1 VRLTLAE
8 VVSEEEFG
16 LVLRSGSPAALTRPV
31 AGAETVEADRPEEL
45 TARDYIML
53 TTGVRLRGNPELQR
67 QLVVESEARGMA
79 ALGFG
84 VGLVF
89 RSIPRALLEEAR
101 ARDFPVFEVPFEV
114 PFRDIIAFI
123 NRSYLSDDFHSLKRT
138 VALQN
143 TLLGAMGE
151 SRPEESLVGR
161 LATIVGGA
169 VLFRPGGAVVADA
182 GVVPVGAIWA
192 EIARPGG
199 CPDVSKAD
207 VSKADVFEA
216 EGLEVSASPIL
227 VDGEVR
233 FWLAL
238 AGRPGEV
245 TSVLV
250 GPIVEVAERL
260 LRLIDLA
267 RDVRAMEERVRRG
280 ELLNDLLDEQRAR
293 EVSPERLEL
302 FGFGAKGP
310 WRVALLAVDADG
322 DEVVRLIGNAAASTG
337 TPHLLGLHH
346 GDVALVV
353 EGHGELLEAWT
364 ANLVAAGLAVR
375 AALGRAVETPSR
387 LVDSRGDALLALD
400 FLDRTGAAP
409 GRVLRFED
417 FELID
422 ALLSAAD
429 PAELRARVDLVLE
442 PLREHPQLLETLV
455 AYLAA
460 DQNVNAAAETLHV
473 HPNSLR
479 YRLGRVEELLGR
491 SVRSPATLADL
502 YVAFRAE
509 TRIGPL

>member
-1 VRLTLAE
+1 MRLTLAE

-16 LVLRSGSPAALTRPV
+16 LVLRSGSPAALARPV

-53 TTGVRLRGNPELQR
+53 TAGVRLRGKPELQR
-67 QLVVESEARGMA
+67 QLVVESQARGVA
-79 ALGFG
+79 AIGFG

-89 RSIPRALLEEAR
+89 RSTPRALLDEAQ

-123 NRSYLSDDFHSLKRT
+123 NRAYLSDDFSSLKRT

-151 SRPEESLVGR
+151 SRPEEALVSR

-169 VLFRPGGAVVADA
+169 VLFRPGGAVAADA
-182 GVVPVGAIWA
+182 GTVPVPAIWD
-192 EIARPGG
+192 EITRQGG
-199 CPDVSKAD
+199 CGEVFWAD
-207 VSKADVFEA
+207 
-216 EGLEVSASPIL
+216 GLEVACSPIL

-233 FWLAL
+233 YWLAL
-238 AGRPGEV
+238 AGRGGEV
-245 TSVLV
+245 TSVLA
-250 GPIVEVAERL
+250 GPVVEVAERL

-267 RDVRAMEERVRRG
+267 RDVRVMEERVRRG

-293 EVSPERLEL
+293 EISRERLEL
-302 FGFGAKGP
+302 FGFAKGP
-310 WRVALLAVDADG
+310 WRVALLAAG
-322 DEVVRLIGNAAASTG
+322 GTQDEALRLVGNAAAATG
-337 TPHLLGLHH
+337 TPHLLGLHE
-346 GDVALVV
+346 GQVALVV
-353 EGHGELLEAWT
+353 EDAGELLEAWT
-364 ANLVAAGLAVR
+364 ANLAAAGLPVR
-375 AALGRAVETPSR
+375 AALGRAVDTPSR
-387 LVDSRGDALLALD
+387 LVDSCGDARLALD
-400 FLDRTGAAP
+400 FLNRTGAPA

-429 PAELRARVDLVLE
+429 PAELRARVDLILE
-442 PLREHPQLLETLV
+442 PLRDHPQLLETLV

-460 DQNVNAAAETLHV
+460 DQNVNIAADALHV

-491 SVRSPATLADL
+491 SLRSPSTMADL
-502 YVAFRAE
+502 YVALRAE
-509 TRIGPL
+509 TRFGSL

>member
-16 LVLRSGSPAALTRPV
+16 LVLRSGSPAALARPV
-31 AGAETVEADRPEEL
+31 AGAETVEAHRPEEL

-67 QLVVESEARGMA
+67 QLVVESQARGVA

-89 RSIPRALLEEAR
+89 RSTPRALLDEAR

-123 NRSYLSDDFHSLKRT
+123 NRSYLSDDFSSLKRT
-138 VALQN
+138 MALQN

-151 SRPEESLVGR
+151 NHPEEALMGR

-169 VLFRPGGAVVADA
+169 VLYRPGGAVVADA
-182 GVVPVGAIWA
+182 GTVPVGAIWE
-192 EIARPGG
+192 EIAGRGG
-199 CPDVSKAD
+199 CH
-207 VSKADVFEA
+207 DVFSA
-216 EGLEVSASPIL
+216 DGLEVAASPIL

-245 TSVLV
+245 TSVLA
-250 GPIVEVAERL
+250 GPVVEVAERL

-267 RDVRAMEERVRRG
+267 RDVRVMEEHVRRG
-280 ELLNDLLDEQRAR
+280 ELLHDLLDEERAK

-302 FGFGAKGP
+302 FGVANGP
-310 WRVALLAVDADG
+310 WRVALLSVGPAQ
-322 DEVVRLIGNAAASTG
+322 DEALRLVANAAAATG

-346 GDVALVV
+346 GHVALVV
-353 EGHGELLEAWT
+353 EGEGDLLEAWT
-364 ANLVAAGLAVR
+364 ANLATAGLPVR
-375 AALGRAVETPSR
+375 AAVGRAVESPSR
-387 LVDSRGDALLALD
+387 LVDSRSDALLALD
-400 FLDRTGAAP
+400 FLDRTGASA

-422 ALLSAAD
+422 VLLSAAD
-429 PAELRARVDLVLE
+429 PVELRARVDFILD
-442 PLREHPQLLETLV
+442 PLRDHPQLLETLA

-460 DQNVNAAAETLHV
+460 DQNVNTAAGALHI

-491 SVRSPATLADL
+491 SLRSPATMADL
-502 YVAFRAE
+502 YVALRAE
-509 TRIGPL
+509 TRFGPL

>member
-1 VRLTLAE
+1 VRLILAE

-16 LVLRSGSPAALTRPV
+16 LVVRSGSPAALARPV

-45 TARDYIML
+45 TARDHIMF

-67 QLVVESEARGMA
+67 QLVVESEARGVA

-89 RSIPRALLEEAR
+89 RSTPRALLEEAR

-114 PFRDIIAFI
+114 PFRDIIAFV
-123 NRSYLSDDFHSLKRT
+123 NRSSLSDDLHSLKRT

-151 SRPEESLVGR
+151 SRPEAALVGR

-182 GVVPVGAIWA
+182 GSVPVPAIWD
-192 EIARPGG
+192 EIARRGG
-199 CPDVSKAD
+199 GPS
-207 VSKADVFEA
+207 VFEKESVFA
-216 EGLEVSASPIL
+216 AGGSEVSVSPIL

-238 AGRPGEV
+238 AGRPGEA

-250 GPIVEVAERL
+250 GPVVEVAERL

-267 RDVRAMEERVRRG
+267 RDVGVMEERVRRG
-280 ELLNDLLDEQRAR
+280 ELLNDLLDGQRAR

-302 FGFGAKGP
+302 FGFSAKGP
-310 WRVALLAVDADG
+310 WRVALLAVGAAR
-322 DEVVRLIGNAAASTG
+322 DEAIRLVANSAASTG

-346 GDVALVV
+346 GHVALVV
-353 EGHGELLEAWT
+353 EGDGALLEAWT
-364 ANLVAAGLAVR
+364 ANLARAGVPVR
-375 AALGRAVETPSR
+375 AALGRAVEMPSR
-387 LVDSRGDALLALD
+387 LVDSGGDALLALD
-400 FLDRTGAAP
+400 FLERTGAAA

-417 FELID
+417 FELVD

-429 PAELRARVDLVLE
+429 PAELRARVDLVLD
-442 PLREHPQLLETLV
+442 PLRDHPQLLESLA
-455 AYLAA
+455 AYLDA
-460 DQNVNAAAETLHV
+460 DQNVNAAAEALHV

-502 YVAFRAE
+502 YVALRAE
-509 TRIGPL
+509 TRFGSL

>member
-53 TTGVRLRGNPELQR
+53 TTGIRLRGKPELQR
-67 QLVVESEARGMA
+67 QLVVESEARGVA

-89 RSIPRALLEEAR
+89 RSTPRALLDEAR

-123 NRSYLSDDFHSLKRT
+123 NRSYLSDDFSSLKRT

-151 SRPEESLVGR
+151 SRPEEALVGR

-182 GVVPVGAIWA
+182 GTVPVGAIWE
-192 EIARPGG
+192 EIAGRGG
-199 CPDVSKAD
+199 CD
-207 VSKADVFEA
+207 DVFSA
-216 EGLEVSASPIL
+216 EGLEVAASPIL
-227 VDGEVR
+227 VEGEVR

-245 TSVLV
+245 TSVLA
-250 GPIVEVAERL
+250 GPVVEVAERL
-260 LRLIDLA
+260 LRLVDLA
-267 RDVRAMEERVRRG
+267 HDVRVMEERVRRG
-280 ELLNDLLDEQRAR
+280 ELLNDLLDEARAR

-302 FGFGAKGP
+302 FGVAKGP
-310 WRVALLAVDADG
+310 WRVALLSVGPAQ
-322 DEVVRLIGNAAASTG
+322 DEALRLVANSAAATG
-337 TPHLLGLHH
+337 TPHLLGLHQGH
-346 GDVALVV
+346 VALVV
-353 EGHGELLEAWT
+353 EGEGELLETWT
-364 ANLVAAGLAVR
+364 ANLAAAGLPVR
-375 AALGRAVETPSR
+375 AAVGRAVASPSR
-387 LVDSRGDALLALD
+387 MTESRGDARLALD
-400 FLDRTGAAP
+400 FLDRTGAAA

-422 ALLSAAD
+422 ALLSCAD
-429 PAELRARVDLVLE
+429 PGELRARVDIILD
-442 PLREHPQLLETLV
+442 PLRDHPQLLETLA

-460 DQNVNAAAETLHV
+460 DQNVNAAAEALHV

-479 YRLGRVEELLGR
+479 YRIGRVEELLGR
-491 SVRSPATLADL
+491 SLRNPATMADV
-502 YVAFRAE
+502 YVALRAE
-509 TRIGPL
+509 TRFGTL

>member
-16 LVLRSGSPAALTRPV
+16 LVLRSGSPATLTRPV

-67 QLVVESEARGMA
+67 ELVVESEARGIA

-101 ARDFPVFEVPFEV
+101 TRDFPVFEVPFEV

-123 NRSYLSDDFHSLKRT
+123 NRSYLSDDFYSLKRT

-143 TLLGAMGE
+143 TLIGAMGE
-151 SRPEESLVGR
+151 TRPEEGLVGR

-169 VLFRPGGAVVADA
+169 VLFRAGGVVVADA
-182 GVVPVGAIWA
+182 GMVPVAEIWD
-192 EIARPGG
+192 EIARRGG
-199 CPDVSKAD
+199 CHAVFQAD
-207 VSKADVFEA
+207 
-216 EGLEVSASPIL
+216 GLEVSASPIL

-250 GPIVEVAERL
+250 GPVVEVAERL
-260 LRLIDLA
+260 LRLVDLA
-267 RDVRAMEERVRRG
+267 RDVQVMEERVRRG
-280 ELLNDLLDEQRAR
+280 ELLNDLFDEMRAR

-302 FGFGAKGP
+302 FGFSKGP
-310 WRVALLAVDADG
+310 WRVALLTVGAGQGGTQQTEAYQA
-322 DEVVRLIGNAAASTG
+322 EALRLVGNAVASTG
-337 TPHLLGLHH
+337 TPHLVGPYH
-346 GDVALVV
+346 GHVALVL
-353 EGHGELLEAWT
+353 EGNGGLLEAWT
-364 ANLVAAGLAVR
+364 ANLAAEGLPVR
-375 AALGRAVETPSR
+375 AALGRAVEMPAR
-387 LVDSRGDALLALD
+387 LVDSRCDAQLALD
-400 FLDRTGAAP
+400 FLERTGSPP

-429 PAELRARVDLVLE
+429 PVELRVRVDLILD
-442 PLREHPQLLETLV
+442 PLRDHPQLLETLV
-455 AYLAA
+455 AYLSAE
-460 DQNVNAAAETLHV
+460 QNVNAAAETLHV

-479 YRLGRVEELLGR
+479 YRLNRVEELLRR
-491 SVRSPATLADL
+491 SLRNPATIADL
-502 YVAFRAE
+502 YVALRAE
-509 TRIGPL
+509 TRFGPL

>member
-1 VRLTLAE
+1 MRLTLAE

-67 QLVVESEARGMA
+67 QLVVESQARGVA

-89 RSIPRALLEEAR
+89 RSTPRALLEEAR

-123 NRSYLSDDFHSLKRT
+123 NRSYLSDDFSSLKRT

-151 SRPEESLVGR
+151 SRPEEALVGR

-182 GVVPVGAIWA
+182 GKVSVGAIWA
-192 EIARPGG
+192 EIASRGG
-199 CPDVSKAD
+199 CEGVFAAD
-207 VSKADVFEA
+207 
-216 EGLEVSASPIL
+216 GLEVSASPIL
-227 VDGEVR
+227 VEGEVR

-238 AGRPGEV
+238 AGQPGEV
-245 TSVLV
+245 TSVLA
-250 GPIVEVAERL
+250 GPVVEVAERL

-267 RDVRAMEERVRRG
+267 RDVRVMEERVRRG
-280 ELLNDLLDEQRAR
+280 ELLHELLDEERAR

-302 FGFGAKGP
+302 FGVAKGP
-310 WRVALLAVDADG
+310 WRVALLAVDGEA
-322 DEVVRLIGNAAASTG
+322 ELEEALRLVGNSAASTG

-346 GDVALVV
+346 GHVALVV
-353 EGHGELLEAWT
+353 EGAGDLLEVWT
-364 ANLVAAGLAVR
+364 ANLAAAGLAVR

-387 LVDSRGDALLALD
+387 LVDSHCDARLALN
-400 FLDRTGAAP
+400 FLDRTEAHP

-417 FELID
+417 FDLVD

-429 PAELRARVDLVLE
+429 PAELRARVDLILD
-442 PLREHPQLLETLV
+442 PLRDHPQLLDTLV
-455 AYLAA
+455 AYLAV
-460 DQNVNAAAETLHV
+460 DQNVNTAAEGLHV

-491 SVRSPATLADL
+491 SLRDPSTLTDL
-502 YVAFRAE
+502 YVALRAE
-509 TRIGPL
+509 TRFGPL

>member
-1 VRLTLAE
+1 MRLTLAK

-16 LVLRSGSPAALTRPV
+16 LVLRSGSPATLARPV

-53 TTGVRLRGNPELQR
+53 TTGVRLRGNTELQR
-67 QLVVESEARGMA
+67 QLVVESEARGVA

-123 NRSYLSDDFHSLKRT
+123 DRSYLSDDFYSLKRT

-151 SRPEESLVGR
+151 SRPEEGLVGR

-169 VLFRPGGAVVADA
+169 VLFRAGGAVVADA
-182 GVVPVGAIWA
+182 GMVPVAEIWD
-192 EIARPGG
+192 EIARRGG
-199 CPDVSKAD
+199 CHAVFQAD
-207 VSKADVFEA
+207 
-216 EGLEVSASPIL
+216 GLEVSASPIL

-238 AGRPGEV
+238 AGRPGEA

-250 GPIVEVAERL
+250 GPVVEVAERL
-260 LRLIDLA
+260 LRLVDLA
-267 RDVRAMEERVRRG
+267 RDVRVMEERVRRG
-280 ELLNDLLDEQRAR
+280 ELLNDLFDEERAR

-302 FGFGAKGP
+302 FGFAKGP
-310 WRVALLAVDADG
+310 WRVALLAVG
-322 DEVVRLIGNAAASTG
+322 RGHDEALRQEALRLVGNAAASTG
-337 TPHLLGLHH
+337 TPHLVGLHH
-346 GDVALVV
+346 GHVALVL
-353 EGHGELLEAWT
+353 EGDGGLLEAWT
-364 ANLVAAGLAVR
+364 ANLAVEGLPVR
-375 AALGRAVETPSR
+375 AALGRAVETPAR
-387 LVDSRGDALLALD
+387 LVDSRCDARLALD
-400 FLDRTGAAP
+400 FLERTAAP
-409 GRVLRFED
+409 AGRVLRFED

-429 PAELRARVDLVLE
+429 PAELRARVDLILD
-442 PLREHPQLLETLV
+442 PLRDHPQLLETLV
-455 AYLAA
+455 AYLSA
-460 DQNVNAAAETLHV
+460 DQNVNAAAEALHV

-479 YRLGRVEELLGR
+479 YRLNRVEELLGR
-491 SVRSPATLADL
+491 ALRSPATMADL
-502 YVAFRAE
+502 YVALRAE
-509 TRIGPL
+509 TRFGPL

>member
-16 LVLRSGSPAALTRPV
+16 LVLRAGSPATLARPV

-45 TARDYIML
+45 TARDHIML

-67 QLVVESEARGMA
+67 QLVVESEARGVA

-89 RSIPRALLEEAR
+89 RSTPRALLEEAR

-114 PFRDIIAFI
+114 PFRDIITFI
-123 NRSYLSDDFHSLKRT
+123 NRSYLSDDFYSLKRT

-151 SRPEESLVGR
+151 TRPEEGLVRR

-182 GVVPVGAIWA
+182 GVVPVAVIWD
-192 EIARPGG
+192 EISHQGGRPALFQ
-199 CPDVSKAD
+199 AD
-207 VSKADVFEA
+207 
-216 EGLEVSASPIL
+216 GLEVSASPIL
-227 VDGEVR
+227 VEGDVR

-250 GPIVEVAERL
+250 GPVVEVAERL
-260 LRLIDLA
+260 LRLVDLA
-267 RDVRAMEERVRRG
+267 RDVRVMEERVRRA

-302 FGFGAKGP
+302 FGFGKGP
-310 WRVALLAVDADG
+310 WRVALLAVG
-322 DEVVRLIGNAAASTG
+322 PGHDEALRLIGNAAASTG
-337 TPHLLGLHH
+337 TPHLLGLHQGH
-346 GDVALVV
+346 VALVL
-353 EGHGELLEAWT
+353 EGDGGLLEAWAATLT
-364 ANLVAAGLAVR
+364 AEGLPVR
-375 AALGRAVETPSR
+375 AALGRAVDTPAR
-387 LVDSRGDALLALD
+387 LVDSGCDARLALD
-400 FLDRTGAAP
+400 FLTRTGAAV

-422 ALLSAAD
+422 VLLSAAG
-429 PAELRARVDLVLE
+429 PAELRARVDLVLD
-442 PLREHPQLLETLV
+442 PLRDHPQLLETLM
-455 AYLAA
+455 AYLSA
-460 DQNVNAAAETLHV
+460 DQNVNVAAEALHV

-491 SVRSPATLADL
+491 SLRSPATMADL
-502 YVAFRAE
+502 YVALRAE
-509 TRIGPL
+509 TRFGPSWPADL

>member
-16 LVLRSGSPAALTRPV
+16 LVLRSGSPATLTRPV

-67 QLVVESEARGMA
+67 QLVAESQARGVA

-89 RSIPRALLEEAR
+89 RSTPRALLDEAR

-123 NRSYLSDDFHSLKRT
+123 NRSYLSDDFYSLKRT

-151 SRPEESLVGR
+151 TRPEEGLVGR

-169 VLFRPGGAVVADA
+169 VLFRPGGAVVAEA
-182 GVVPVGAIWA
+182 GVVPVA
-192 EIARPGG
+192 EIWDQIARQGG
-199 CPDVSKAD
+199 CHA
-207 VSKADVFEA
+207 VFQSD
-216 EGLEVSASPIL
+216 GLEVSASPIL

-250 GPIVEVAERL
+250 GPVVEVAERL
-260 LRLIDLA
+260 LRLVDLA
-267 RDVRAMEERVRRG
+267 RDVRVMEERVRRG
-280 ELLNDLLDEQRAR
+280 ELLNDLLDEQRSR

-302 FGFGAKGP
+302 FGFAKGP
-310 WRVALLAVDADG
+310 WRVALLAVGPVADEASEREALRLVG
-322 DEVVRLIGNAAASTG
+322 DAAASTG
-337 TPHLLGLHH
+337 TPHLLGLHRGH
-346 GDVALVV
+346 VSLVLEGD
-353 EGHGELLEAWT
+353 GGLLEAWT
-364 ANLVAAGLAVR
+364 ASLAAEGLPVR
-375 AALGRAVETPSR
+375 AALGRAVETPAR
-387 LVDSRGDALLALD
+387 LVDSGCDARLALD
-400 FLDRTGAAP
+400 FLARTGAPP

-422 ALLSAAD
+422 VLLSAAD
-429 PAELRARVDLVLE
+429 PAVLRARVDLVLD
-442 PLREHPQLLETLV
+442 PLRDHPQLLETLV
-455 AYLAA
+455 AYLSAN
-460 DQNVNAAAETLHV
+460 QNINAAAEALHV

-491 SVRSPATLADL
+491 SLRSPATMADL
-502 YVAFRAE
+502 YVALRAE
-509 TRIGPL
+509 TRFGPL

>member
-1 VRLTLAE
+1 VLTLAA

-16 LVLRSGSPAALTRPV
+16 LVLRSGSSETLTRPV

-67 QLVVESEARGMA
+67 QLVVDSEARGVA

-101 ARDFPVFEVPFEV
+101 ARDFPVFEVPIEV

-123 NRSYLSDDFHSLKRT
+123 DRSHLSDDFSSLKRT

-151 SRPEESLVGR
+151 SRPEEALVGR

-169 VLFRPGGAVVADA
+169 VLFRPGGAVVAAA
-182 GVVPVGAIWA
+182 GTVPVGAIWD
-192 EIARPGG
+192 EIARRGG
-199 CPDVSKAD
+199 EH
-207 VSKADVFEA
+207 DVFSTD
-216 EGLEVSASPIL
+216 GLEVAASPIL

-238 AGRPGEV
+238 AGRPGE
-245 TSVLV
+245 TTAVLA
-250 GPIVEVAERL
+250 GPVVEVAERL

-267 RDVRAMEERVRRG
+267 RDVRVVEERVRRG

-302 FGFGAKGP
+302 FGVAKGP
-310 WRVALLAVDADG
+310 WRLALLSVGQDR
-322 DEVVRLIGNAAASTG
+322 DEALRLLANSAAATG
-337 TPHLLGLHH
+337 TPHLLGLHQGH
-346 GDVALVV
+346 VALLL
-353 EGHGELLEAWT
+353 EGEGKLLEAWT
-364 ANLVAAGLAVR
+364 ANLAAAGLPVR
-375 AALGRAVETPSR
+375 AAIGRAVESPSR
-387 LVDSRGDALLALD
+387 LVDSRGDARLALD
-400 FLDRTGAAP
+400 FLDRTGAAA

-422 ALLSAAD
+422 ALLAAAD
-429 PAELRARVDLVLE
+429 PVELRARVDLILD
-442 PLREHPQLLETLV
+442 PLRDHPQLLDTLA

-460 DQNVNAAAETLHV
+460 DQNVNTAAEALHV

-491 SVRSPATLADL
+491 SLRSPATMADL
-502 YVAFRAE
+502 YVALRAE
-509 TRIGPL
+509 IRFGPL

>member
-1 VRLTLAE
+1 LVVRLTLAE
-8 VVSEEEFG
+8 VVSEEEFR
-16 LVLRSGSPAALTRPV
+16 LVLRSGSPAALARPV

-67 QLVVESEARGMA
+67 QLVVESQARGVA

-101 ARDFPVFEVPFEV
+101 RRDFPVFEVPFEV

-123 NRSYLSDDFHSLKRT
+123 DRSHLSDDFHSLKRT

-151 SRPEESLVGR
+151 SHPEEALVGR

-169 VLFRPGGAVVADA
+169 VLYRPGGAVVADA
-182 GVVPVGAIWA
+182 GVAPAATIWDQ
-192 EIARPGG
+192 IARRGG
-199 CPDVSKAD
+199 GP
-207 VSKADVFEA
+207 DVFEA
-216 EGLEVSASPIL
+216 DGSEVSTFPIL
-227 VDGEVR
+227 VEGEVR

-238 AGRPGEV
+238 AGRPGAV

-250 GPIVEVAERL
+250 AQVVEVAERL

-267 RDVRAMEERVRRG
+267 RYAGVMEERVRRSA
-280 ELLNDLLDEQRAR
+280 LLNDLLDERRALD
-293 EVSPERLEL
+293 VPPERLEL
-302 FGFGAKGP
+302 FGFSKTP
-310 WRVALLAVDADG
+310 WRVALLAVEGSREEAL
-322 DEVVRLIGNAAASTG
+322 RLVGNSAAATG

-346 GDVALVV
+346 GHVALIL
-353 EGHGELLEAWT
+353 EGDGSLLDVWMG
-364 ANLVAAGLAVR
+364 NLAAAGLSVR
-375 AALGRAVETPSR
+375 AALGRAVEVPSG
-387 LVDSRGDALLALD
+387 LLDSWGDARLALD
-400 FLDRTGAAP
+400 FLARTSAP
-409 GRVLRFED
+409 GGRILRFEE

-429 PAELRARVDLVLE
+429 AAELRARVDLVLD
-442 PLREHPQLLETLV
+442 PLRDHPQLLETLV
-455 AYLAA
+455 AYLSA
-460 DQNVNAAAETLHV
+460 DQNVNAAAEALHV

-479 YRLGRVEELLGR
+479 YRLSRVEELLGR

-502 YVAFRAE
+502 YVALRAE
-509 TRIGPL
+509 TRFRPL

>member
-16 LVLRSGSPAALTRPV
+16 LVLRSGSPATLTRPV

-53 TTGVRLRGNPELQR
+53 TTGVRLRGKHLQR
-67 QLVVESEARGMA
+67 QLVIECEARGVA

-89 RSIPRALLEEAR
+89 RSTPRALLEEAR

-114 PFRDIIAFI
+114 PFRDIIAYI
-123 NRSYLSDDFHSLKRT
+123 NRSYLSDDFYSLKRT

-151 SRPEESLVGR
+151 SRPEEGLVRR

-169 VLFRPGGAVVADA
+169 ALFRPGGAVVADA
-182 GVVPVGAIWA
+182 GLVPVA
-192 EIARPGG
+192 ETWDEITRRGG
-199 CPDVSKAD
+199 GRAAFQAD
-207 VSKADVFEA
+207 
-216 EGLEVSASPIL
+216 GLEVSASPIL
-227 VDGEVR
+227 VEGEVR

-250 GPIVEVAERL
+250 GPVVEVAERL
-260 LRLIDLA
+260 LRLVDLA
-267 RDVRAMEERVRRG
+267 RDVRVMEERVRRG

-302 FGFGAKGP
+302 FGVAKGP
-310 WRVALLAVDADG
+310 WRLALLAVGQGHEAPR
-322 DEVVRLIGNAAASTG
+322 EEALRLVGNAAAATG
-337 TPHLLGLHH
+337 TPHLLGVHH
-346 GDVALVV
+346 GHVALVL
-353 EGHGELLEAWT
+353 EGDGALLEDWT
-364 ANLVAAGLAVR
+364 ANLAAAGLPVR

-387 LVDSRGDALLALD
+387 LVDSGGDARLALD
-400 FLDRTGAAP
+400 FLDRTGAPP

-422 ALLSAAD
+422 ALLSCAD
-429 PAELRARVDLVLE
+429 PGDLRARVDLVLD
-442 PLREHPQLLETLV
+442 PLRDHPQLLETLA

-460 DQNVNAAAETLHV
+460 EQNVNTAAEALHV

-491 SVRSPATLADL
+491 SLRSPATMADL
-502 YVAFRAE
+502 YVALRAE
-509 TRIGPL
+509 TRFGPL

>member
-16 LVLRSGSPAALTRPV
+16 LVLRSGSPATLTRPV

-67 QLVVESEARGMA
+67 QLVVESEARGVA

-89 RSIPRALLEEAR
+89 RSTPRALLEEAR

-123 NRSYLSDDFHSLKRT
+123 NRSYLSDDFYSLKRT

-151 SRPEESLVGR
+151 IRPEEGLVGR

-182 GVVPVGAIWA
+182 GVVPVAEIWD
-192 EIARPGG
+192 EIARRGG
-199 CPDVSKAD
+199 CHAVFQAD
-207 VSKADVFEA
+207 
-216 EGLEVSASPIL
+216 GLEVSASPIL
-227 VDGEVR
+227 VEGEVR

-250 GPIVEVAERL
+250 GPVVEVAERL
-260 LRLIDLA
+260 LRLVDLA
-267 RDVRAMEERVRRG
+267 RDVRVMEDRVRRG

-302 FGFGAKGP
+302 FGFAKGP
-310 WRVALLAVDADG
+310 WRVALLSVGPGHDQAHQE
-322 DEVVRLIGNAAASTG
+322 EVLRLVGNAAASTG
-337 TPHLLGLHH
+337 TPHLLGVHH
-346 GDVALVV
+346 GHVALVL
-353 EGHGELLEAWT
+353 EGDGGLLEAWT
-364 ANLVAAGLAVR
+364 ANLAAEGLPVR
-375 AALGRAVETPSR
+375 AALGRAVETPAR
-387 LVDSRGDALLALD
+387 LVDSACDARLALD
-400 FLDRTGAAP
+400 FLSRTGAPP

-422 ALLSAAD
+422 ALLSATD

-442 PLREHPQLLETLV
+442 PLRDHPQLLESLM
-455 AYLAA
+455 AYLSA
-460 DQNVNAAAETLHV
+460 DQNINAAAEALHV

-491 SVRSPATLADL
+491 SLRSPATMADL
-502 YVAFRAE
+502 YVALRAE
-509 TRIGPL
+509 TRFGPL

>member
-1 VRLTLAE
+1 VRLTLAD

-16 LVLRSGSPAALTRPV
+16 LVLRSGSPAALARPV

-67 QLVVESEARGMA
+67 QLVAESEARGVA

-89 RSIPRALLEEAR
+89 RSVPRALLEEAR

-114 PFRDIIAFI
+114 PFRDIIGFI
-123 NRSYLSDDFHSLKRT
+123 NRSYLSDDFYSLKRT

-151 SRPEESLVGR
+151 SRPEVALVGR

-182 GVVPVGAIWA
+182 GAVPVAAIWD
-192 EIARPGG
+192 EIARRGG
-199 CPDVSKAD
+199 GRA
-207 VSKADVFEA
+207 VFVA
-216 EGLEVSASPIL
+216 GGSEVSASPIL
-227 VDGEVR
+227 VEGEVR

-238 AGRPGEV
+238 AGRPAEAI
-245 TSVLV
+245 SALV
-250 GPIVEVAERL
+250 GPVVEVAERL
-260 LRLIDLA
+260 LRLVDLA
-267 RDVRAMEERVRRG
+267 RDVNVMEERIRRG

-302 FGFGAKGP
+302 FGFSAKGP
-310 WRVALLAVDADG
+310 WRVALLAVGAG
-322 DEVVRLIGNAAASTG
+322 RDEAVRLLANAAASTG
-337 TPHLLGLHH
+337 TPHLLGVHH
-346 GDVALVV
+346 GHVALVV
-353 EGHGELLEAWT
+353 EGDGGLLEAWT
-364 ANLVAAGLAVR
+364 ANLAAAGLPVR
-375 AALGRAVETPSR
+375 AALGRAVEAPSR
-387 LVDSRGDALLALD
+387 LVESRGDALLALA
-400 FLDRTGAAP
+400 FLDRTGGAP

-422 ALLSAAD
+422 ALLSAVD
-429 PAELRARVDLVLE
+429 PAGLRARVDLVLE
-442 PLREHPQLLETLV
+442 PLRDHPQLLESLA
-455 AYLAA
+455 AYLDA
-460 DQNVNAAAETLHV
+460 DQNVNAAAVALHV

-491 SVRSPATLADL
+491 SVRSPTTLADL
-502 YVAFRAE
+502 HIALRAE
-509 TRIGPL
+509 ARFGPL

>member
-1 VRLTLAE
+1 MSLTLAE

-53 TTGVRLRGNPELQR
+53 TTGVRLRGHPELQR
-67 QLVVESEARGMA
+67 QLVVESEARGVA
-79 ALGFG
+79 AIGFG

-89 RSIPRALLEEAR
+89 RSTPRALLEEAR

-123 NRSYLSDDFHSLKRT
+123 NRSYLSDDFSSLKRT

-143 TLLGAMGE
+143 TLLVAVNE
-151 SRPEESLVGR
+151 SHPEEALVGR

-169 VLFRPGGAVVADA
+169 VLFRPGGAVVA
-182 GVVPVGAIWA
+182 GSGTVPVGAVWE
-192 EIARPGG
+192 EIAGRGG
-199 CPDVSKAD
+199 HP
-207 VSKADVFEA
+207 DVFEA
-216 EGLEVSASPIL
+216 EGLEVAASPIL

-238 AGRPGEV
+238 AGRPGEDH
-245 TSVLV
+245 SVLV
-250 GPIVEVAERL
+250 GPVVEVAERL

-267 RDVRAMEERVRRG
+267 RDVRVAEDRVRRG
-280 ELLNDLLDEQRAR
+280 ELLNDLLDQKRAR
-293 EVSPERLEL
+293 EVSSERLEL
-302 FGFGAKGP
+302 FGLAKGP
-310 WRVALLAVDADG
+310 WRVALLSVGPAQ
-322 DEVVRLIGNAAASTG
+322 DEALRVVANSAAATG

-346 GDVALVV
+346 GYVALVV
-353 EGHGELLEAWT
+353 EGDCEVLETWT
-364 ANLVAAGLAVR
+364 ANLAATGLPVR
-375 AALGRAVETPSR
+375 AAVGRAVEVPSR
-387 LVDSRGDALLALD
+387 MVDSRSDARLALD
-400 FLDRTGAAP
+400 FLDRTGAAA
-409 GRVLRFED
+409 GRLLRFED

-422 ALLSAAD
+422 VLLSAAD
-429 PAELRARVDLVLE
+429 PSELRARVDLILD
-442 PLREHPQLLETLV
+442 PLRDHPQLLDTLA

-460 DQNVNAAAETLHV
+460 DQNVNSAAEALHV

-491 SVRSPATLADL
+491 SLRSPATMADL
-502 YVAFRAE
+502 YVALRAE
-509 TRIGPL
+509 TRFGPL

>member
-16 LVLRSGSPAALTRPV
+16 LVLRSGSPATLTRAV

-67 QLVVESEARGMA
+67 QLVVESEARGVA

-114 PFRDIIAFI
+114 PFRDIIAYI
-123 NRSYLSDDFHSLKRT
+123 NRSYLSDDFYSLKRT

-151 SRPEESLVGR
+151 SRPEEGLVSR

-182 GVVPVGAIWA
+182 GMVPVAEIWD
-192 EIARPGG
+192 EIARRGG
-199 CPDVSKAD
+199 CHAVFQAD
-207 VSKADVFEA
+207 
-216 EGLEVSASPIL
+216 GREVSASLIL
-227 VDGEVR
+227 VEGEVR

-245 TSVLV
+245 ISVLA
-250 GPIVEVAERL
+250 GPMVEVAERL
-260 LRLIDLA
+260 LRLVDLA
-267 RDVRAMEERVRRG
+267 RDVRVMEERVRRG
-280 ELLNDLLDEQRAR
+280 EILNDLLDEVRAR

-302 FGFGAKGP
+302 FGFAKGP
-310 WRVALLAVDADG
+310 WRVALLTVEPGHDDAHR
-322 DEVVRLIGNAAASTG
+322 EEALRLVGNAAASTG
-337 TPHLLGLHH
+337 TPHLLGLHQ
-346 GDVALVV
+346 GQVALVL
-353 EGHGELLEAWT
+353 EGDGGLLEAWT
-364 ANLVAAGLAVR
+364 ANLAAAGLPVR
-375 AALGRAVETPSR
+375 AALGRAVEAPAR
-387 LVDSRGDALLALD
+387 LVDSRCDARLALD
-400 FLDRTGAAP
+400 FLERTGAPP

-429 PAELRARVDLVLE
+429 PAELRARVDLVLD
-442 PLREHPQLLETLV
+442 PLRDHPQLLETLV
-455 AYLAA
+455 AYLSA
-460 DQNVNAAAETLHV
+460 DQNINTAAEALHV

-491 SVRSPATLADL
+491 PLRSPATMADL
-502 YVAFRAE
+502 YVALRAE
-509 TRIGPL
+509 TRFGPL

>member
-1 VRLTLAE
+1 MRLTLAE

-16 LVLRSGSPAALTRPV
+16 LVLRSGSPAALDRAV

-67 QLVVESEARGMA
+67 QLVVESEARGVA

-123 NRSYLSDDFHSLKRT
+123 NRSYLSDDFYSLKRT

-151 SRPEESLVGR
+151 SRPEQALVGR
-161 LATIVGGA
+161 LAAIVGGA
-169 VLFRPGGAVVADA
+169 VLFRPGGTVVAEA
-182 GVVPVGAIWA
+182 GAVPVAAIWD
-192 EIARPGG
+192 EIARRGGGPGLWEKG
-199 CPDVSKAD
+199 S
-207 VSKADVFEA
+207 VFEA
-216 EGLEVSASPIL
+216 GGAEVSTSPIL
-227 VDGEVR
+227 VDGQVR
-233 FWLAL
+233 FWLAV

-245 TSVLV
+245 TSVLA
-250 GPIVEVAERL
+250 GPVVEVAERL
-260 LRLIDLA
+260 LRLVDLA
-267 RDVRAMEERVRRG
+267 RDVGVMEERVRRG

-310 WRVALLAVDADG
+310 WRVALLAVGGAR
-322 DEVVRLIGNAAASTG
+322 DEAVRLVSNSAASTG

-346 GDVALVV
+346 GHVALVV
-353 EGHGELLEAWT
+353 EGDGALLEVWA
-364 ANLVAAGLAVR
+364 ANLAAAGLPVR
-375 AALGRAVETPSR
+375 AALGRAVETPAR
-387 LVDSRGDALLALD
+387 LVDSRCDAVLALD

-429 PAELRARVDLVLE
+429 PAELRARVDLVLD
-442 PLREHPQLLETLV
+442 PLRGHPQLVETLV
-455 AYLAA
+455 AYLNA
-460 DQNVNAAAETLHV
+460 DQNVNAAAEALHV

-479 YRLGRVEELLGR
+479 YRLGRAEELLGR
-491 SVRSPATLADL
+491 SLRSPATLADV
-502 YVAFRAE
+502 YVALRAE
-509 TRIGPL
+509 TRWGPL

>member
-16 LVLRSGSPAALTRPV
+16 LVLRSGSPAALSRPV

-67 QLVVESEARGMA
+67 QLVVESQARGVA

-89 RSIPRALLEEAR
+89 RSTPRALLEEAR

-123 NRSYLSDDFHSLKRT
+123 NRSYLSDDFSSLKRT

-151 SRPEESLVGR
+151 SRPEEALVGR

-169 VLFRPGGAVVADA
+169 VLFRSGGAVVADA
-182 GVVPVGAIWA
+182 GKVPVGAIWD
-192 EIARPGG
+192 EIAVRGG
-199 CPDVSKAD
+199 CEGIFSAD
-207 VSKADVFEA
+207 
-216 EGLEVSASPIL
+216 GLEVSASPIL
-227 VDGEVR
+227 VEGEVR

-238 AGRPGEV
+238 AGQPGEV
-245 TSVLV
+245 TSVLA
-250 GPIVEVAERL
+250 GPVVEVAERL

-267 RDVRAMEERVRRG
+267 RDVRVMEERVRRG
-280 ELLNDLLDEQRAR
+280 ELLNELLDEERAR
-293 EVSPERLEL
+293 EVSPGRLEL
-302 FGFGAKGP
+302 FGVAKGP
-310 WRVALLAVDADG
+310 WRVALLAVEGADRG
-322 DEVVRLIGNAAASTG
+322 EDEREEALRLVGNAAGSTG
-337 TPHLLGLHH
+337 TPHLLGFHH
-346 GDVALVV
+346 GHVALVV
-353 EGHGELLEAWT
+353 EGAGDLLEAWT
-364 ANLVAAGLAVR
+364 ANLAAAGLPVR
-375 AALGRAVETPSR
+375 AALGRAVDTPSR
-387 LVDSRGDALLALD
+387 LVDSHCDARLALD
-400 FLDRTGAAP
+400 FLQRTGAAP

-417 FELID
+417 FELVD

-429 PAELRARVDLVLE
+429 PAELRARVDLILD
-442 PLREHPQLLETLV
+442 PLRDHPQLIETLV
-455 AYLAA
+455 AYLTA
-460 DQNVNAAAETLHV
+460 DQNVNTAAEALHV

-491 SVRSPATLADL
+491 SLRNPATLTDL
-502 YVAFRAE
+502 YVALRAE
-509 TRIGPL
+509 TRFGPL

>member
-8 VVSEEEFG
+8 VVSEEEFR
-16 LVLRSGSPAALTRPV
+16 LVLRSGSPSALARPV
-31 AGAETVEADRPEEL
+31 AGAETVEAGRPEEL

-67 QLVVESEARGMA
+67 QLVVESEARGVA
-79 ALGFG
+79 AIGFG

-101 ARDFPVFEVPFEV
+101 SRDFPVFEVPLEV

-123 NRSYLSDDFHSLKRT
+123 NRSYLSEDFYSLKRT

-151 SRPEESLVGR
+151 SRPEEALVGR
-161 LATIVGGA
+161 LAAIVGGT

-182 GVVPVGAIWA
+182 GAVPIAAIWDQ
-192 EIARPGG
+192 IVRRGG
-199 CPDVSKAD
+199 GH
-207 VSKADVFEA
+207 DVFEA
-216 EGLEVSASPIL
+216 DGSEVSTSPIL
-227 VDGEVR
+227 VEGEVR

-245 TSVLV
+245 TSELV
-250 GPIVEVAERL
+250 GPVVEVAERL

-267 RDVRAMEERVRRG
+267 HDAGVIEERVRRSA
-280 ELLNDLLDEQRAR
+280 LLNDLLDEQRAR
-293 EVSPERLEL
+293 EVPPERLEL
-302 FGFGAKGP
+302 FGFAKGP
-310 WRVALLAVDADG
+310 WRVALLAVEG
-322 DEVVRLIGNAAASTG
+322 SRDEALRLVGNSAAATG

-346 GDVALVV
+346 GCVALVL
-353 EGHGELLEAWT
+353 EGDGSILDQWT
-364 ANLVAAGLAVR
+364 AHLTAAGLPVR
-375 AALGRAVETPSR
+375 AALGRAAEVPAG
-387 LVDSRGDALLALD
+387 LVDSRYDAQLALD
-400 FLDRTGAAP
+400 FLARTAAP
-409 GRVLRFED
+409 AGRVLRFEE

-429 PAELRARVDLVLE
+429 PAVLRARVDLVLD
-442 PLREHPQLLETLV
+442 PLRDHPQLLETLV
-455 AYLAA
+455 AYLSAN
-460 DQNVNAAAETLHV
+460 QNVNAAAEALHV

-479 YRLGRVEELLGR
+479 YRLTRVEELLGR

-502 YVAFRAE
+502 YVALRAE
-509 TRIGPL
+509 TRFGRL

>member
-1 VRLTLAE
+1 MRLTLAE

-16 LVLRSGSPAALTRPV
+16 LVLRSGSPATLTRPV

-67 QLVVESEARGMA
+67 QLVVESEARGVA

-89 RSIPRALLEEAR
+89 RSIPRPLLEEAR

-114 PFRDIIAFI
+114 PFRDIISFI
-123 NRSYLSDDFHSLKRT
+123 NRSYLSDDFYSLKRT

-151 SRPEESLVGR
+151 SRPEEGLVGR

-169 VLFRPGGAVVADA
+169 VLFRAGGVAVADA
-182 GVVPVGAIWA
+182 GMVPVAEIWD
-192 EIARPGG
+192 EIARRGG
-199 CPDVSKAD
+199 GHAD
-207 VSKADVFEA
+207 FQAD
-216 EGLEVSASPIL
+216 GLEVSASPIL

-250 GPIVEVAERL
+250 GPVMEVAERL
-260 LRLIDLA
+260 LRLVDLA
-267 RDVRAMEERVRRG
+267 RDVRMMEERVRRG
-280 ELLNDLLDEQRAR
+280 ELLNELFDEARAR

-302 FGFGAKGP
+302 FGFAKGP
-310 WRVALLAVDADG
+310 WRVALLAVEPG
-322 DEVVRLIGNAAASTG
+322 HDEAHQAEALRLVGNAAASTG
-337 TPHLLGLHH
+337 TPHLVGLYH
-346 GDVALVV
+346 GHVALVL
-353 EGHGELLEAWT
+353 EGDGGLLEDWT
-364 ANLVAAGLAVR
+364 ANLAAEGLPVR
-375 AALGRAVETPSR
+375 AALGRAVETPAR
-387 LVDSRGDALLALD
+387 LVDSRCDARLALD
-400 FLDRTGAAP
+400 YLERTAAPP

-422 ALLSAAD
+422 ALLSAAN
-429 PAELRARVDLVLE
+429 PAELRARVDLVLD
-442 PLREHPQLLETLV
+442 PLRDHPQLLDTLM

-460 DQNVNAAAETLHV
+460 DQNVNAAAEALHV

-491 SVRSPATLADL
+491 SLRSPATMADL
-502 YVAFRAE
+502 YVALRAE
-509 TRIGPL
+509 TRFGPL